1 LSHFTTLRHRIVRNL
16 IWPEHETLKL
26 QKQKTREF
34 HGKEYF
40 RYAVV
45 IPQAE
50 IEKLGWKDNQELEP
64 KSIGQK
70 LIIEPSK

>member
-1 LSHFTTLRHRIVRNL
+1 M
-16 IWPEHETLKL
+16 KL

-50 IEKLGWKDNQELEP
+50 IEKLGWKEDQELAP
-64 KSIGQK
+64 KSVGQK
-70 LIIEPSK
+70 LIIMPSKWFLIEGDRRGKDTQVFG